1 MKKHLLLG
9 TLLLLTVSVSA
20 QMSFEEY
27 KKQQSKRFN
36 DFVQTNEGEY
46 EKFRRESN
54 EQYAAFLKEKW
65 EKYSS
70 FTGIPI
76 PEEKPVPPVIYDEE
90 KHGKP
95 KQDEEPPVVKPVTP
109 PAPTPKPQPAPVIEE
124 TPVPAPVKY
133 KFTYFGTQ
141 MNVRLSDD
149 CKFRLAACNE
159 EAISN
164 GWTTLSDERY
174 NNCLADCLR
183 LRTEHHLCDWA
194 YLLMLRDLAN
204 AFLGKNTNEAT
215 LFMAYLY
222 CQSGYKM
229 RLGMADNKLHMLFA
243 SSHNIYELNY
253 WSIEGKLY
261 YSFEPLKSLQICTA
275 SFPKERD
282 LSLQIKQE
290 PLLASKLSSLRTISA
305 KKYTLTTKTQVNE
318 NLINFYDTYPSSY
331 FGDNICNRWAMY
343 ANAPMSANAQKTLYP
358 TLRNAIAGLSRAEA
372 ASKLIDW
379 VQQGFVYEYDSIVWG
394 KDRSFFP
401 DESLFYPYADCED
414 RSILYSRL
422 VRDLMGISVMLVFY
436 PGHLATAIEIG
447 ENVQGD
453 YIIVNGRR
461 FLVCDPTFIG
471 APIGRTMPGMDNAT
485 AKVVILE

>member
-9 TLLLLTVSVSA
+9 ILVLLATSVSA

-46 EKFRRESN
+46 ENFRRESN

-65 EKYSS
+65 EQYSS

-109 PAPTPKPQPAPVIEE
+109 PSPTPKPQPTPVIEE
-124 TPVPAPVKY
+124 TPVPEPVKY
-133 KFTYFGTQ
+133 NFTYFGTK

-164 GWTTLSDERY
+164 GWTTLSKEKY

-229 RLGMADNKLHMLFA
+229 RLGMVDNKLHMLFA
-243 SSHNIYELNY
+243 SSYNIFNRSY
-253 WSIEGKLY
+253 WKLDGSDYYAFESIQSLSISTAAYPKEK
-261 YSFEPLKSLQICTA
+261 EMSLQIT
-275 SFPKERD
+275 
-282 LSLQIKQE
+282 QE
-290 PLLASKLSSLRTISA
+290 PLLATKLSPLRTISA
-305 KKYTLTTKTQVNE
+305 KKYPLTTKTQVNE
-318 NLINFYDTYPSSY
+318 NLIKFYDTYPYSNL
-331 FGDNICNRWAMY
+331 DNHVCSQWSTY
-343 ANAPMSANAQKTLYP
+343 ANAPMSEYAKKTLYP
-358 TLRNAIAGLSRAEA
+358 TLRKAIAGLSRAEA
-372 ASKLIDW
+372 ANKLIDW
-379 VQQGFVYEYDSIVWG
+379 VQQGLVYEYDDKVWG
-394 KDRSFFP
+394 RDRSLFP
-401 DESLFYPYADCED
+401 DETLFYPYADCED
-414 RSILYSRL
+414 RAILYSRL
-422 VRDLMGISVMLVFY
+422 VRDLLGISAMLVHY
-436 PGHLATAIEIG
+436 PRHLATAIEIG
-447 ENVQGD
+447 ENVPGD

-461 FLVCDPTFIG
+461 FLVCDPTYIG
-471 APIGRTMPGMDNAT
+471 APIGMTMPDMDNAT